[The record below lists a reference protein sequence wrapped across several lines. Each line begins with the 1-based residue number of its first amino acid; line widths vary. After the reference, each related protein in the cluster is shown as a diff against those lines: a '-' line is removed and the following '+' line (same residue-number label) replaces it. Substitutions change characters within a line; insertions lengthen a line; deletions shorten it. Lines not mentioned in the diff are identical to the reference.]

1 MILPL
6 ALATGCSTRKETVT
20 PAGQLE
26 SAGTP
31 RIIAE
36 GTFQPTGPDAVTYDP
51 AVVPAGATAQVAFGV
66 SASGVRVRLGVTG
79 MKPARAYGAHLHTK
93 PCTPLADAAGPHYQH
108 STAPKASASP
118 PSVDPS
124 YANPQN
130 EVWLDFDTDS
140 NGAASVMS
148 AQTWTF
154 DDTHPPRSLIVHAE
168 TTRTADGEAGTAGP
182 RAACLTLPAE

>member
-6 ALATGCSTRKETVT
+6 ALAGCTARKETVT
-20 PAGQLE
+20 PAGALE

-31 RIIAE
+31 RVIAE
-36 GTFQPTGPDAVTYDP
+36 GTFRPGDPAAITYDP

-66 SASGVRVRLGVTG
+66 SASGVRVRLSVTG
-79 MKPARAYGAHLHTK
+79 LKATRAYGAHLHTK
-93 PCTPLADAAGPHYQH
+93 PCTTDPAAAGPHYQH
-108 STAPKASASP
+108 TTDPQASASP

-124 YANPQN
+124 YANPRN
-130 EVWLDFDTDS
+130 EVWLDFTTDTAGS
-140 NGAASVMS
+140 ASVLS

-182 RAACLTLPAE
+182 RAACLTLPAA